1 MYVKSLKRLLL
12 LGMGT
17 LSEWR
22 MNVECKQNE
31 WCLNA
36 ERNLGEGFVNKERTQ
51 NVNGAQMQA
60 HSEW

>member
-1 MYVKSLKRLLL
+1 
-12 LGMGT
+12 MGT

-51 NVNGAQMQA
+51 NVNGAQMQV